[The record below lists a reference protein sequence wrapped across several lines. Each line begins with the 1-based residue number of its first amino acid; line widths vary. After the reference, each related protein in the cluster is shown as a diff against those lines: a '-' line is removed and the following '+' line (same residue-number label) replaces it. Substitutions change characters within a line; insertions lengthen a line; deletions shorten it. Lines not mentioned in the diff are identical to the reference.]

1 MSSTI
6 NNNTIIATFDLVWSY
21 QLLLGK
27 MIDSFIISLDLP
39 NGNSERKL
47 EVFRRNNAMYFRSMI
62 LSIII
67 DNDPRFSKAY
77 FKNFRICLSHS
88 FMDDI
93 EAYDNYLSLK
103 GNFHKGRPCQEIPGN
118 NLSYYNGEMIYRVH
132 QNTDRVYCVN
142 KNDYSSPPISLRI
155 EIVSIPPPP
164 STRPP
169 NRMVSTGVQHTPIRV
184 NSQTQTKTQTQT
196 QTQTPQ
202 GFRFPEEAVCIKSN
216 SNEHKSQITTIN
228 PSLKCWNCGAMGHI
242 YTNCP
247 NK

>member
-1 MSSTI
+1 MSSTT

-27 MIDSFIISLDLP
+27 MIDSFIIILNMD
-39 NGNSERKL
+39 NGNNERKL
-47 EVFRRNNAMYFRSMI
+47 EVFRRNNAKYFRSVI
-62 LSIII
+62 LSIIT
-67 DNDPRFSKAY
+67 DNDPRFSQGY

-93 EAYDNYLSLK
+93 EAYDNHLSLK
-103 GNFHKGRPCQEIPGN
+103 GNFHKGRPCLKTPGN
-118 NLSYYNGEMIYRVH
+118 NLSYYKGEMIYKVH

-142 KNDYSSPPISLRI
+142 KSDYSSPPISLRMQ
-155 EIVSIPPPP
+155 IVSIPPPP
-164 STRPP
+164 STPPP
-169 NRMVSTGVQHTPIRV
+169 NRMVSTGVQHTPSRV
-184 NSQTQTKTQTQT
+184 NTETQT

-202 GFRFPEEAVCIKSN
+202 GFRFPEEEVCIKSN
-216 SNEHKSQITTIN
+216 SNERKSETTTIN
-228 PSLKCWNCGAMGHI
+228 PSLKCWNCGAIGHT